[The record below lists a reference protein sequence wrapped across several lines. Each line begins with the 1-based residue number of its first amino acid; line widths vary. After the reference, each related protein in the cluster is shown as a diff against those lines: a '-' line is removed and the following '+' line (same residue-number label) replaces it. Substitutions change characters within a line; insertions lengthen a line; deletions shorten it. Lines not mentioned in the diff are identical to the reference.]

1 MANLS
6 SFEEK
11 EVDDIEEDGEVV
23 ELGDVEDM

>member
-6 SFEEK
+6 SFEEE
-11 EVDDIEEDGEVV
+11 EVDDIEEDGEVA

>member
-6 SFEEK
+6 SFEEE

-23 ELGDVEDM
+23 ELVDVEDM

>member
-6 SFEEK
+6 SFEEE